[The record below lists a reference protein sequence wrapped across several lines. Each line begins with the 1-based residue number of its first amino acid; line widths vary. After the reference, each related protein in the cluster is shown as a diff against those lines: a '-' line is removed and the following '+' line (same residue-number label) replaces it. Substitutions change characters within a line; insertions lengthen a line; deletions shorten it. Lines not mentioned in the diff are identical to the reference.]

1 MVTTTLKNTESN
13 FQTLLIDIE
22 LALFNVEKYGKIN
35 VFYDGRP
42 IQNTSFGQRCTAAIV
57 ALVMLGNTP
66 IIIDEPEAHL
76 DSNLIAKYLVELV
89 KTVKKN
95 RQIIFATHN
104 ANFVVNGDSELIHI
118 LSMFDS
124 KVTNSSETSIE
135 NMVYREQLLSLEGGT
150 DAFKKRE
157 KKYFPQVVMG

>member
-1 MVTTTLKNTESN
+1 MVNQSKIPLSVKGV
-13 FQTLLIDIE
+13 QPPLLHW
-22 LALFNVEKYGKIN
+22 
-35 VFYDGRP
+35 
-42 IQNTSFGQRCTAAIV
+42 
-57 ALVMLGNTP
+57 VMLGNTP

-118 LSMFDS
+118 LTMSDS
-124 KVTNSSETSIE
+124 KVTNSCETSIE
-135 NMVYREQLLSLEGGT
+135 NMRIIGSN
-150 DAFKKRE
+150 F
-157 KKYFPQVVMG
+157 FH

>member
-1 MVTTTLKNTESN
+1 V
-13 FQTLLIDIE
+13 IE
-22 LALFNVEKYGKIN
+22 NSAKTIFHIPLQPFSGKGLN
-35 VFYDGRP
+35 LSE
-42 IQNTSFGQRCTAAIV
+42 NCCV

-104 ANFVVNGDSELIHI
+104 ANFVINGDSELIHI
-118 LSMFDS
+118 LTMSDS
-124 KVTNSSETSIE
+124 KVTNSCETSIE
-135 NMVYREQLLSLEGGT
+135 NMDYREQLLSLEGGA
-150 DAFKKRE
+150 DAFRKRE
-157 KKYFPQVVMG
+157 KKYFPQAVMG